1 MRVLLVDD
9 EKELVSAMAERLA
22 FRGIEADWV
31 TDGRQALEKARQTR
45 YDVFVLDVKMPGASG
60 HKVMED
66 IKKILPHA
74 GFVFLTGHSS
84 EEDKARGEAA
94 GASFYLMKPLK
105 IDILV
110 EKLKQAAAAAGEQ
123 PHGSQ

>member
-22 FRGIEADWV
+22 FRGIDADWT
-31 TDGRQALEKARQTR
+31 TDGRQAVEKARETP
-45 YDVFVLDVKMPGASG
+45 YDVIVLDVKMPGASG
-60 HKVMED
+60 HMVMEE
-66 IKKILPHA
+66 IKKFLPRA
-74 GFVFLTGHSS
+74 GFVFLTGHTS

-94 GASFYLMKPLK
+94 GAAFYLMKPLK

-110 EKLKQAAAAAGEQ
+110 EKLKAAAAAAGER
-123 PHGSQ
+123 PHGA